1 MIQEVII
8 LLVQIIAAFGV
19 VVSVFYLGVQVKQ
32 QNAITKA
39 QFGFSLTQRLYDRFF
54 QTATNPEFCDLLSL
68 DWAEAELSNQ
78 QRWQV
83 GFYINTLLV
92 DIFDTYDKTEAGF
105 VDANQLAMRMNLL
118 RTGMMRLP
126 QGKMLWN
133 LWKPTRSEIF
143 ITWFE
148 HEIYDGDDLG
158 GFDLRKSDGNK
169 SLFR

>member
-1 MIQEVII
+1 MLQDLII

-19 VVSVFYLGVQVKQ
+19 VVAVFYLGVQVKQ

-68 DWAEAELSNQ
+68 DWADTELSNQ
-78 QRWQV
+78 QRWQA

-92 DIFDTYDKTEAGF
+92 DIFDTYDKTQAGF
-105 VDANQLAMRMNLL
+105 VEADQLTMRMNLL
-118 RTGMMRLP
+118 RSGMMKLP

-133 LWKPTRSEIF
+133 IWKPTRSENF
-143 ITWFE
+143 ISWFA
-148 HEIYDGDDLG
+148 HEIYQGDDLD
-158 GFDLRKSDGNK
+158 GFDL
-169 SLFR
+169 